1 MSERGLSPGKGD
13 PTHVLATLQYGHSP
27 RQPGGKQKLDR
38 ELRPEMGLRCSC
50 GQERAL
56 QKKLETLI
64 PNRQPETVKPHILS
78 GGARGRCAGGGLFVA
93 KGLASLRLLPGQVL
107 PQCAVLVFTIGAYI
121 ITDKTLGVPCHIY
134 SIMGPKPYSN

>member
-93 KGLASLRLLPGQVL
+93 KAWQASGYYQARSCRSVQYL
-107 PQCAVLVFTIGAYI
+107 CFTIGAYI